1 MSMPSTLAL
10 GQLQRSIE
18 MSMPST
24 LALGGLQRSIEAS
37 MPSTLAFSGLQR
49 SIEMSMPS
57 TLALGGLQGSI
68 EASMPST
75 LVLGGLQR
83 SIEMSMPTRRLTPL
97 WDHTTP
103 EFLSAFRMRGK
114 LNRTGWFPH
123 STFPTHLLSYGYDDE
138 ELDKAVLTYYR
149 TNWPMVRRNIEDEL
163 SLCHVDDNAK
173 ESLRQALTAHENGLY
188 RIVPPSLFS
197 FIEGAVRVCLY
208 DNKVGNFS
216 VKHQLESELGSLP
229 ATVLLY
235 GALGVVAYS
244 QLSQHLYES
253 IQTNSARERFLL
265 APLPNRHATVHGLVV
280 YSSEKSSLNTI
291 FVAIYVFR
299 GLSVL
304 MARKL
309 RGGYS

>member
-1 MSMPSTLAL
+1 MPT
-10 GQLQRSIE
+10 
-18 MSMPST
+18 T
-24 LALGGLQRSIEAS
+24 LALGGLQRTLEAT
-37 MPSTLAFSGLQR
+37 MPTISAVGRLQR
-49 SIEMSMPS
+49 TLEATMPTIS
-57 TLALGGLQGSI
+57 A
-68 EASMPST
+68 
-75 LVLGGLQR
+75 VGGLQR
-83 SIEMSMPTRRLTPL
+83 TLEATMPTISAVGGLQRTIDEFMPTYRLTPL
-97 WDHTTP
+97 RGHTLP
-103 EFLSAFRMRGK
+103 EFFSTFRLRGK

-138 ELDKAVLTYYR
+138 EFDKAVLTHYR
-149 TNWPMVRRNIEDEL
+149 TNWPMVRRKIEDEL

-208 DNKVGNFS
+208 DNRVGNFS
-216 VKHQLESELGSLP
+216 VKHQLASELGSLP
-229 ATVLLY
+229 ATVLPY